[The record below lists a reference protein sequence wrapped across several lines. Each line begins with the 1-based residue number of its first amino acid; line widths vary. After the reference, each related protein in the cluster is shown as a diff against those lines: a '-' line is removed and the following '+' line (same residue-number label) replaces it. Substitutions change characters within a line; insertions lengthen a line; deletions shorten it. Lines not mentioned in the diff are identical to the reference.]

1 MTEKMNLK
9 EIEKK
14 AYRFTFQ
21 DEIYDIMFGVLL
33 VSFALA
39 PILREVIGL
48 GYILFLVIPAPLIL
62 TLGKRY
68 ISVPRIGIVKFGLNR
83 QVAHKKLVI
92 ISVILVI
99 ITLILLMMTITK
111 TFPGTLG
118 TMLDGYAVP
127 LIIGI
132 STIIGMGV
140 FAYIKD
146 FPHLW
151 IYGLIIGL
159 SIPVAEVLYKTI
171 GTPLNGIIAF
181 GVPGIVIL
189 IYGSLILF
197 RFLHKYPLPK
207 EEMSNENSG

>member
-21 DEIYDIMFGVLL
+21 DGIYDIMFGVLL

-68 ISVPRIGIVKFGLNR
+68 ITVPRIGIVKFGLNR

-111 TFPGTLG
+111 A
-118 TMLDGYAVP
+118 D
-127 LIIGI
+127 
-132 STIIGMGV
+132 
-140 FAYIKD
+140 
-146 FPHLW
+146 PH
-151 IYGLIIGL
+151 
-159 SIPVAEVLYKTI
+159 E
-171 GTPLNGIIAF
+171 
-181 GVPGIVIL
+181 
-189 IYGSLILF
+189 
-197 RFLHKYPLPK
+197 
-207 EEMSNENSG
+207 

>member
-21 DEIYDIMFGVLL
+21 DGIYDIMFGVLL

-39 PILREVIGL
+39 PIIREVIGL

-62 TLGKRY
+62 VLGKKY
-68 ISVPRIGIVKFGLNR
+68 ITVPRIGIVKFGLKR
-83 QVAHKKLVI
+83 RAAYKKLVT
-92 ISVILVI
+92 ISVGLVI
-99 ITLILLMMTITK
+99 ITFILLIMTITK
-111 TFPGTLG
+111 NFPGTLG
-118 TMLDGYAVP
+118 TMLEGYAVP

-140 FAYIKD
+140 FSYLKD

-159 SIPVAEVLYKTI
+159 GIIVAEVLYKTV
-171 GTPLNGIIAF
+171 GTPLDGIIAF
-181 GVPGIVIL
+181 GIPGILVLFYGVVIL
-189 IYGSLILF
+189 S
-197 RFLHKYPLPK
+197 RFLLKYPLP
-207 EEMSNENSG
+207 EEEIANDNY

>member
-21 DEIYDIMFGVLL
+21 DGIYDIMFGVLL

-39 PILREVIGL
+39 PIIREVIGL

-62 TLGKRY
+62 VLGKKY
-68 ISVPRIGIVKFGLNR
+68 ITVPRIGIVKFGLKR
-83 QVAHKKLVI
+83 RAAYKKLVT
-92 ISVILVI
+92 ISVGLVI
-99 ITLILLMMTITK
+99 ITFILLIMTITK
-111 TFPGTLG
+111 NFPGTLG
-118 TMLDGYAVP
+118 TMLEGYAVP

-140 FAYIKD
+140 FSYLKD

-151 IYGLIIGL
+151 VYGLIIGL
-159 SIPVAEVLYKTI
+159 GIIVAEVLHKTV
-171 GTPLNGIIAF
+171 GTPLDGIIAF
-181 GVPGIVIL
+181 GIPGILVLFYGVVIL
-189 IYGSLILF
+189 S
-197 RFLHKYPLPK
+197 RFLLKYPLP
-207 EEMSNENSG
+207 EEEIANGNY

>member
-1 MTEKMNLK
+1 MNEKINLK

-21 DEIYDIMFGVLL
+21 DGIYDIMFGVLL

-39 PILREVIGL
+39 PIIRELIGL
-48 GYILFLVIPAPLIL
+48 GYILFLAIPAPLLL
-62 TLGKRY
+62 TLGKKY
-68 ISVPRIGIVKFGLNR
+68 ITTPRIGIVKFGLKR
-83 QVAHKKLVI
+83 QASYKKFVT

-99 ITLILLMMTITK
+99 LTVVLLILTITNI
-111 TFPGTLG
+111 FPGTFG
-118 TMLDGYAVP
+118 SMLDGYAVP

-151 IYGLIIGL
+151 VYGVIIGL
-159 SIPVAEVLYKTI
+159 GIIVAEVLYKTV
-171 GTPLNGIIAF
+171 GTPLDGIITF
-181 GVPGIVIL
+181 GIPGILVL
-189 IYGSLILF
+189 FYGVVILF
-197 RFLHKYPLPK
+197 RFLRKYPLPK
-207 EEMSNENSG
+207 EEIVNGNY